1 MGGFQFMHAEVFAA
15 GAGQARPAKKGGKVV
30 RTNER
35 KLSAAQV
42 VGEAARL
49 AGCAPHVSEPVTPRT
64 LYGLGPTSW
73 NNGAR
78 ISWPRLASRSMRR
91 AASSEKTRPSSWGSW
106 RAIRGHPMK
115 STPITCAGRP

>member
-1 MGGFQFMHAEVFAA
+1 MAGFQFMHAEVFAA

-64 LYGLGPTSW
+64 L
-73 NNGAR
+73 R
-78 ISWPRLASRSMRR
+78 SRGRR
-91 AASSEKTRPSSWGSW
+91 AGTVVRGS
-106 RAIRGHPMK
+106 RGHGWP
-115 STPITCAGRP
+115 AGR